1 VYAPGRES
9 VETNHWAADGELSQ
23 QVREMAMARPRQ
35 FSPVSKLLLVL
46 LMSLGLWA
54 LLFEVVC
61 GW

>member
-1 VYAPGRES
+1 
-9 VETNHWAADGELSQ
+9 
-23 QVREMAMARPRQ
+23 MARPRQ